1 VKKIERLL
9 NLISA
14 LLATERPLSRHE
26 IRERIPGAYAEDD
39 ESSRRTFERDKDEL
53 RALGLPIS
61 MEEVPGTDGPL
72 KGYLIRRSDY
82 EANHPVLDAEEIAAL
97 HLASNLIHLQG
108 DDIDSPFYKMGGVLR
123 DKAPAMGEIPREKL
137 IDTCMH
143 ALIERLA
150 ILFSYKND
158 KREVNPIR
166 LVFSGG
172 NWYLIAYDKDR
183 QAIRHFR
190 LDRIE
195 GQIELTNEK
204 FETHP
209 EASEITQEPPWR
221 FGEEE
226 KAVELKI
233 DKSHAAW
240 ALETVGERVVY
251 DELSDGS
258 IILHEVVRD
267 WKIFRSF
274 ILSFLGSAEVMKPP
288 ESRKAITDWL
298 ESMQ

>member
-1 VKKIERLL
+1 MKKIERLL

-14 LLATERPLSRHE
+14 LLATEMPLSRDD
-26 IRERIPGAYAEDD
+26 IRNRIPGAYAEND

-53 RALGLPIS
+53 RTLGLPVS
-61 MEEVPGTDGPL
+61 KEKVPGTDPPL
-72 KGYLIRRSDY
+72 DGYIIRRSDY

-97 HLASNLIHLQG
+97 HLASNLIRLQG
-108 DDIDSPFYKMGGVLR
+108 DDVDSPFYKMGGVLR
-123 DKAPAMGEIPREKL
+123 GKEAAMIEIPREKL

-143 ALIERLA
+143 ALIERLT
-150 ILFSYKND
+150 ILFSYKD
-158 KREVNPIR
+158 ERRKVDPIR
-166 LVFSGG
+166 LVFSGS
-172 NWYLIAYDKDR
+172 NWYLIAHDKDR
-183 QAIRHFR
+183 QGIRHFR

-195 GQIELTNEK
+195 GQIELTTEK

-209 EASEITQEPPWR
+209 EVSEITQEPPWR

-251 DELSDGS
+251 DELPDGS

-274 ILSFLGSAEVMKPP
+274 IFSFLGSAEVMKPP
-288 ESRKAITDWL
+288 ESRKEITDWL
-298 ESMQ
+298 ESMR

>member
-1 VKKIERLL
+1 MKKIERLL

-26 IRERIPGAYAEDD
+26 IRERIPGAYAEND
-39 ESSRRTFERDKDEL
+39 ESFRRAFERDKDEL
-53 RALGLPIS
+53 RTLGLPIS
-61 MEEVPGTDGPL
+61 LERVPGTDPPL
-72 KGYLIRRSDY
+72 EGYLIRRSDY

-97 HLASNLIHLQG
+97 HLASNLIRLQD

-123 DKAPAMGEIPREKL
+123 DKAPAMSEIPSGTR

-143 ALIERLA
+143 ALIERLT
-150 ILFSYKND
+150 ILFSYKNERR
-158 KREVNPIR
+158 KVNPVR

-183 QAIRHFR
+183 QDVRHFR

-195 GQIELTNEK
+195 GEIETTVEK
-204 FETHP
+204 FEPHT
-209 EASEITQEPPWR
+209 EVSEITQEPPWR

-226 KAVELKI
+226 KLVQLKI
-233 DKSHAAW
+233 DKSHASW
-240 ALETVGERVVY
+240 ALETIGERVRY
-251 DELSDGS
+251 DELPDGS
-258 IILHEVVRD
+258 IILHEMVRD

-274 ILSFLGSAEVMKPP
+274 IFSFLDAAEVTEPP
-288 ESRKAITDWL
+288 ESRQAIIDWL
-298 ESMQ
+298 EAMQ